1 MLIRLTALTY
11 ACHHEYNHQIL
22 LLLCIKF
29 NNKMITSSSS
39 HGQLILQLQTEL
51 ETYIYIF
58 ISNNYVA
65 VMIAGEQFFLTNKEK
80 RNTHDYNI
88 KNNLKILVGY
98 IDKNKKTNLIY
109 MMYSL
114 VWLIVSFCISSYIT
128 IFFNEMIFFL
138 NK

>member
-1 MLIRLTALTY
+1 
-11 ACHHEYNHQIL
+11 
-22 LLLCIKF
+22 
-29 NNKMITSSSS
+29 
-39 HGQLILQLQTEL
+39 
-51 ETYIYIF
+51 
-58 ISNNYVA
+58 
-65 VMIAGEQFFLTNKEK
+65 MIAGEQFFLTNKEK

-88 KNNLKILVGY
+88 KNNLKILVRY

-138 NK
+138 NKQSEENINFGSLHIKIISIE